1 MKHRIAVLLFI
12 LLNIQ
17 ILFAQI
23 LFAQENEITNIQI
36 QGNNSVAT
44 STIFSVIHSQVGD
57 KYSPTTVDNDLKAI
71 YNSGYF
77 SDVNVDLKKEAEGLT
92 LLFIVKEKSLVSK
105 IKFEGNKEL
114 KEEDLKKE
122 LTLKTGVP
130 ISQKDIKES
139 IEKLIN
145 LAKDNGHYFAKIDSK
160 IEDEGKQARMVTVT
174 FLINEGKVIKIKEL
188 HLIGNNA
195 FSTFKLKW
203 KMTTSTGDFYKEKE
217 LLEDIEKLLFF
228 YKTNGYPMVSIQK
241 PDVVYDKEKEGIII
255 NINISEGELF
265 KIKEINFSGNTI
277 FKTEE
282 LKKMLTTKS
291 GDSYNVKSIALDRGK
306 IMDAY
311 FEQGYVTTAV
321 IPDAEFE
328 TKEATADIIYKI
340 REGGK
345 SYLEK
350 ISISGNTMTKK
361 KVILRELLF
370 KEGEMFDGKKVKQS
384 RQRLINLGFFEQ
396 VQFDILPGSEE
407 TKKVL
412 DIEVKEGKTGNL
424 IFSAAYG
431 NKPGLF
437 GTIEFT
443 KNNLFGKGYSSS
455 IKTEFGK
462 NLLNYEIGFTDPW
475 FRDTPTSVGFD
486 IWHTTEKQTEYTN
499 KKLGGAIR
507 IGRPLGVHNHIYF
520 KYKYDKNAMVDVKDG
535 APESITKWRDEWG
548 TDSYVL
554 SSSIEVRFVR
564 NTKKGEEILFH
575 PISGY
580 QIELSNEF
588 AGGFL
593 GGNLDFY
600 KPTFEGSWYF
610 PSWWEFVLA
619 LHTKLGLVTNFAK
632 HQDIPDYEKFRI
644 GGPYSV
650 RGYNDR
656 SIHPLSGG
664 GKSMLI
670 GNAEYRFPIGKE
682 LFGCLFADVGNAWEA
697 ASDISSFAGLKYG
710 TGFGLRF
717 KSPIGP
723 IRLDYAWG
731 LSDTPEHQ
739 KGAPEAHISFGSF
752 F

>member
-1 MKHRIAVLLFI
+1 MQHRIIIILLFI
-12 LLNIQ
+12 LFNI
-17 ILFAQI
+17 QI
-23 LFAQENEITNIQI
+23 LFAQENEITGIQI
-36 QGNNSVAT
+36 QGNNTVAT
-44 STIFSVIHSQVGD
+44 ATIFSVIKTQVGD
-57 KYSPTTVDNDLKAI
+57 KYSPTMVDDDLKAV

-77 SDVNVDLKKEAEGLT
+77 SEISVDLKKEAEGLT
-92 LLFIVKEKSLVSK
+92 LLFIVKEKPLVSK
-105 IKFEGNKEL
+105 IKFEGNKAL

-130 ISQKDIKES
+130 ISQKDLKES
-139 IEKLIN
+139 IEKMTN
-145 LAKDNGHYFAKIDSK
+145 MAKDNGHYFAKINPK
-160 IEDEGKQARMVTVT
+160 IEDDGKTVI
-174 FLINEGKVIKIKEL
+174 FLIVEGKVIKIKGL
-188 HLIGNNA
+188 NLIGNNA

-217 LLEDIEKLLFF
+217 LQEDIEKLFFF

-241 PDVVYDKEKEGIII
+241 PEVVYDKEKDGIII
-255 NINISEGELF
+255 NINIEEGNLF
-265 KIKEINFSGNTI
+265 KIREINFSGNTL

-291 GDSYNVKSIALDRGK
+291 GDSYSVKSIALDRSN

-340 REGGK
+340 KEGGK

-350 ISISGNTMTKK
+350 ISISGNTTTKN

-396 VQFDILPGSEE
+396 VKFDIRPGSEE
-407 TKKVL
+407 NKKVL

-424 IFSAAYG
+424 VFSAGYG
-431 NKPGLF
+431 NKPGLY

-443 KNNLFGKGYSSS
+443 KNNLFGKGYSTSV
-455 IKTEFGK
+455 KTEFGK
-462 NLLNYEIGFTDPW
+462 NLLNYEIGWTDPW

-486 IWHTTEKQTEYTN
+486 IWHTTEKEDEYTD
-499 KKLGGAIR
+499 KKLGGDIR
-507 IGRPLGVHNHIYF
+507 IGRPLGVHNKIYF
-520 KYKYDKNAMVDVKDG
+520 KYKYDKSAMVDVKTD
-535 APESITKWRDEWG
+535 APESINEWVKKWGDG
-548 TDSYVL
+548 NYVL
-554 SSSIEVRFVR
+554 SSSIAVRVVR
-564 NTKKGEEILFH
+564 DTKKGEEILFH
-575 PISGY
+575 PTSGY
-580 QIELSNEF
+580 QMELSNEF

-593 GGNLDFY
+593 GGDIDFY

-619 LHTKLGLVTNFAK
+619 LHTKLGLVTNLAK

-656 SIHPLSGG
+656 SIHPDSGG
-664 GKSMLI
+664 GNSMLI
-670 GNAEYRFPIGKE
+670 SNVEYRFPIGKE
-682 LFGCLFADVGNAWEA
+682 LFGCLFADVGNTWEE
-697 ASDISSFAGLKYG
+697 ASKITSFTDLKYG
-710 TGFGLRF
+710 TGFGIRF

-731 LSDTPEHQ
+731 LSDAPGHQ
-739 KGAPEAHISFGSF
+739 KGTPEAHISFGSF

>member
-17 ILFAQI
+17 ILFAQV
-23 LFAQENEITNIQI
+23 LFAQENEITDILI

-44 STIFSVIHSQVGD
+44 ATIFSLIHSQIGD
-57 KYSPTTVDNDLKAI
+57 KYNLTTVDNDLKAI

-77 SDVNVDLKKEAEGLT
+77 SDVSIDLKKEEHGLT
-92 LLFIVKEKSLVSK
+92 LLFIVKEKPLISK
-105 IKFEGNKEL
+105 IKFAGNKEL
-114 KEEDLKKE
+114 KEDDLKKE
-122 LTLKTGVP
+122 ITLKTGIP
-130 ISQKDIKES
+130 ISQKDIRES
-139 IEKLIN
+139 IEKLTV

-160 IEDEGKQARMVTVT
+160 IEDEGKTVT
-174 FLINEGKVIKIKEL
+174 FLIDEGKKIKIKEL
-188 HLIGNNA
+188 TLIGNNV
-195 FSTFKLKW
+195 FSAFKLKW
-203 KMTTSTGDFYKEKE
+203 KMTTSTGDFYKETQ
-217 LLEDIEKLLFF
+217 LQEDIEKLLFF

-241 PDVVYDKEKEGIII
+241 PGVVYDKEKDGIII
-255 NINISEGELF
+255 NINIEEGNLF

-291 GDSYNVKSIALDRGK
+291 GDSYSVKSIALDRNK

-311 FEQGYVTTAV
+311 FEQGYVTTSV

-340 REGGK
+340 KEGGK

-350 ISISGNTMTKK
+350 ISVCGNTTTKE

-396 VQFDILPGSEE
+396 VKFDIRPGSEE

-443 KNNLFGKGYSSS
+443 KKNLFGKGYSSS

-462 NLLNYEIGFTDPW
+462 NLLNYEFGFTDPW

-486 IWHTTEKQTEYTN
+486 IWRTTEKEDEYTD
-499 KKLGGAIR
+499 KKRGGAIR
-507 IGRPLGVHNHIYF
+507 IGRPLGSHNNIYF
-520 KYKYDKNAMVDVKDG
+520 KYKYDKSAMVNVKAD
-535 APESITKWRDEWG
+535 APDSIIEWRDKWG
-548 TDSYVL
+548 DGNYVL
-554 SSSIEVRFVR
+554 SSSLAVRFVR

-575 PISGY
+575 PTAGY

-593 GGNLDFY
+593 GGDVDFY
-600 KPTFEGSWYF
+600 KPTFEGSWYI

-619 LHTKLGLVTNFAK
+619 LHTKLGLVTNLAK
-632 HQDIPDYEKFRI
+632 HEDIPDYEKFRI

-656 SIHPLSGG
+656 SIRPDSGG
-664 GKSMLI
+664 GESMLI
-670 GNAEYRFPIGKE
+670 GNVEYRFPIGKE
-682 LFGCLFADVGNAWEA
+682 LFGCLFADVGNVWEK
-697 ASDISSFAGLKYG
+697 ASKITSFGDLKYG

-731 LSDTPEHQ
+731 LSDAPGHQ
-739 KGAPEAHISFGSF
+739 KGTPEIHISFGSF